1 MERSDLVD
9 SPDQLMYYEVQ
20 NGQNDLNQQTK
31 ENFQTNNEEFDPEL
45 QIQKMQE
52 DETTRAQQE
61 LEDKHAKKI
70 EALECSSALIRLQLE
85 MELESVMGALSTA
98 EKKLVKANSE
108 QDDLRSHIQQQD
120 SALNRLREEGQKKL
134 ELLGSQLKKYKSN
147 RSKEKNE
154 RHAFEFEVKQLALD
168 KDSQIL
174 LLQEELMEK
183 SRSLEQ
189 QAFKS
194 QEMSAVIEEKD
205 SEIKLYK
212 AEVAEKTK
220 IIKELD
226 SEIEAM
232 HAVVH
237 EKNSE
242 IVEAKNSESTAKA
255 VAASHLE
262 KNNEWKQKH
271 ETLSKEF
278 DDHKTEYKTKF
289 GELQTETKLHKRMSM
304 QVQVY
309 KEGLLGKKTRARKM
323 MGLMWSVKHFTLYCG
338 SLHYKEKQSRA
349 TNSGKVFRMD
359 HTTIVEK
366 VESIRCGFRI
376 RAQENLLILQA
387 FDEEDLA
394 SWMKAAQESINAMK
408 VRAQLDE
415 FVIEGGE

>member
-1 MERSDLVD
+1 MD

-45 QIQKMQE
+45 QIQKMKD
-52 DETTRAQQE
+52 DETTSAQQA

-98 EKKLVKANSE
+98 EKKLVKVNSE

-147 RSKEKNE
+147 RSKEKNGN
-154 RHAFEFEVKQLALD
+154 KQLTLD

-278 DDHKTEYKTKF
+278 DDHKTEYKTKC
-289 GELQTETKLHKRMSM
+289 GELQTEAKLHKRMSM

-309 KEGLLGKKTRARKM
+309 KEGLLGKQTRARKM

-366 VESIRCGFRI
+366 VESIRCAFRI

-394 SWMKAAQESINAMK
+394 SWMKAAQESVNAMK
-408 VRAQLDE
+408 ARAQLDE

>member
-1 MERSDLVD
+1 MD
-9 SPDQLMYYEVQ
+9 SRDQLSYYEVQ
-20 NGQNDLNQQTK
+20 NGQHDLDKQTK
-31 ENFQTNNEEFDPEL
+31 ENCQTNNNEEFDSEL
-45 QIQKMQE
+45 QIQKMKV
-52 DETTRAQQE
+52 DDMTSAQQE

-70 EALECSSALIRLQLE
+70 ETLECSSALIRLQLE
-85 MELESVMGALSTA
+85 MELESVMGALSAA
-98 EKKLVKANSE
+98 EKKLVTVNAE
-108 QDDLRSHIQQQD
+108 RDDLRSHIQQQD
-120 SALNRLREEGQKKL
+120 NALNRLREEGQKKL

-154 RHAFEFEVKQLALD
+154 RQAFEFEVKQVALE
-168 KDSQIL
+168 KDAQIR

-189 QAFKS
+189 QAMKS

-220 IIKELD
+220 IIEELD
-226 SEIEAM
+226 SEIEGM
-232 HAVVH
+232 HAVVR

-278 DDHKTEYKTKF
+278 DDHKTKHKTEF
-289 GELQTETKLHKRMSM
+289 SELQTEMNLHKRMSM

-309 KEGLLGKKTRARKM
+309 KEGLLGKKTRAKKM
-323 MGLMWSVKHFTLYCG
+323 MGLMWSIKHFTLYCG
-338 SLHYKEKQSRA
+338 SLHYKEKQSRT

-376 RAQENLLILQA
+376 RAQEDILILQA
-387 FDEEDLA
+387 FDEEDLV
-394 SWMKAAQESINAMK
+394 SWMKAVQESINAMK
-408 VRAQLDE
+408 ARVQLDE
-415 FVIEGGE
+415 FVIESGE